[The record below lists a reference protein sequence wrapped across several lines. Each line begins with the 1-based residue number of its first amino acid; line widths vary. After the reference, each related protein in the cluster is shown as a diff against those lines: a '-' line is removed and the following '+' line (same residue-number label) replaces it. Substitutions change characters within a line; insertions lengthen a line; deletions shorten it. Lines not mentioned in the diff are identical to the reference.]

1 MSVYHDELTIQTKR
15 EGEIIDLTDE
25 VEKLVHLSHIQDGL
39 ACIFV
44 PGSTGAVTTMEYEPG
59 LLKDIPRALER
70 LAPKNMPYDHH
81 ETWHDD
87 NGRSHVRQ
95 ASLGQASRSQFMT
108 VTSSM
113 ARGNNSYLSSL
124 TPNQELENLS
134 FTLSENDCFFT
145 NCCDGPVLW
154 CTDFPLAFPRQ
165 DTPVR

>member
-1 MSVYHDELTIQTKR
+1 MSVYHDELTIHTQR

-25 VEKLVHLSHIQDGL
+25 VEKLVHSSHIQDGL

-87 NGRSHVRQ
+87 NGRSHVR
-95 ASLGQASRSQFMT
+95 ASILGP
-108 VTSSM
+108 
-113 ARGNNSYLSSL
+113 SL
-124 TPNQELENLS
+124 TVPVHDGHLIHGTWQQLVFIELD
-134 FTLSENDCFFT
+134 TQ
-145 NCCDGPVLW
+145 
-154 CTDFPLAFPRQ
+154 PR
-165 DTPVR
+165 TRKLVVHIIGE